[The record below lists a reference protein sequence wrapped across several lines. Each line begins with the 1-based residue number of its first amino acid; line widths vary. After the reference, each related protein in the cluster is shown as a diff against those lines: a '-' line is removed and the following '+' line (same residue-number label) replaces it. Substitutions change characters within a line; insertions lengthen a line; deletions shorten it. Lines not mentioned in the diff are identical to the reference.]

1 MEFFSGL
8 VELVCQHH
16 RLAVTN
22 TEVGIYN
29 PNESNSECA
38 LMASGLT
45 TRDSAVFV
53 SAFNR
58 LTGLLK
64 STLCSIINME
74 MLFFPL
80 ALSGPIAPITVVHLQ
95 SKNRKPLKRG
105 EKVPKNEGV
114 LDPSEPSAL
123 FLF

>member
-22 TEVGIYN
+22 TEVGTYN

-45 TRDSAVFV
+45 AQDSAVFV

-64 STLCSIINME
+64 SALCSIINME

-80 ALSGPIAPITVVHLQ
+80 ALKTHSTYYSCTFA
-95 SKNRKPLKRG
+95 K
-105 EKVPKNEGV
+105 
-114 LDPSEPSAL
+114 
-123 FLF
+123 